1 MFKDTCLIALKRIDR
16 IPHILDLEN
25 PRTLDHGNF
34 RTLNLGSLHSSAS
47 KRIILALKHTI
58 TQMQQS

>member
-1 MFKDTCLIALKRIDR
+1 MFKDTCLIALKSTDR

-25 PRTLDHGNF
+25 PHTLDLGNLRTLKI
-34 RTLNLGSLHSSAS
+34 GSLHSSAS
-47 KRIILALKHTI
+47 KRIILTLKHTI